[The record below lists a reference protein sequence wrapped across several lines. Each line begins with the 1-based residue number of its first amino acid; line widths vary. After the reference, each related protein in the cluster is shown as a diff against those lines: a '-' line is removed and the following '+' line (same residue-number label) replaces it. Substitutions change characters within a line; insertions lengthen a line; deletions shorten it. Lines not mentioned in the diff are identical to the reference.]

1 MSAAEPYLQVDVEE
15 AGGAA
20 LVVARGEVDAATAT
34 TLAERLEEAAAA
46 HPGAISVDLSA
57 VTFIDSSGLRVI
69 TVARSQ
75 AEAEGRLLVVTE
87 ASEAVR
93 RIFAMTGLT
102 ALLGA

>member
-1 MSAAEPYLQVDVEE
+1 MSAAEPYLQVSVEE
-15 AGGAA
+15 AAGAP
-20 LVVARGEVDAATAT
+20 LVVARGEVDAATAA
-34 TLAERLEEAAAA
+34 TLAEHLDHAAASSA
-46 HPGAISVDLSA
+46 EAISVDLSG

-69 TVARSQ
+69 TVARAQ